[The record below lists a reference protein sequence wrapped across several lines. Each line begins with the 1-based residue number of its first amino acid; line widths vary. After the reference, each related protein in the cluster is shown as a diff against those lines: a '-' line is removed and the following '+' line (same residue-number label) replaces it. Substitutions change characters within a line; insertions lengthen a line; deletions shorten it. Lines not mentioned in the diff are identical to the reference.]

1 MKPTVPATKIL
12 MTADTIGGVWT
23 YALQLCASMP
33 WNQVILATMGPPA
46 NAAQHADVAA
56 LGNVEL
62 VESGFKLEWMEDPWT
77 DVAAAGKW
85 LLELEAE
92 HSPDVIHLNG
102 YVHAALAWRA
112 PVVVVAHSCVLSW
125 WRAVKHERPPRA
137 WERYRAAVTKGL
149 RSADAV
155 VAPSGTMLKAIKSH
169 YGRPPRPLV
178 IPNGV
183 DAQRFAEP
191 VAKEPIILTAGRIW
205 DEAKNATA
213 VTAVARHL
221 PWQVVVAGDAG
232 ADPPQLP
239 NVTHAGRLPAR
250 KLESWFKR
258 ASIYALPA
266 RYEPFGLSALEAAHA
281 GAALVLGNIPSLREI
296 WGDAAWY
303 IDPDDHDALC
313 VALMELIERPEQR
326 AEMAKRARLRA
337 GRYSLKRMRDAYH
350 MLYQSLQTTTS
361 PPLTH
366 ST

>member
-1 MKPTVPATKIL
+1 MNTTLPDTRIL
-12 MTADTIGGVWT
+12 MTADTVGGVWT
-23 YALQLCASMP
+23 YALELCASMP
-33 WNQVILATMGPPA
+33 GNHVILATMGPPA
-46 NAAQHADVAA
+46 TAAQRADAAA
-56 LGNVEL
+56 LENVKL
-62 VESGFKLEWMEDPWT
+62 VESHFKLEWMEDPWD

-85 LLELEAE
+85 LLELEAG
-92 HSPDVIHLNG
+92 HSPDIIHLNG

-137 WERYRAAVTKGL
+137 WERYRAAVAKGL

-155 VAPSGTMLKAIKSH
+155 VAPSETMLRAIKSH
-169 YGRPPRPLV
+169 YGRPPRPQV

-183 DAQRFAEP
+183 DARRFAAA

-213 VTAVARHL
+213 VAAVASHL
-221 PWQVVVAGDAG
+221 PWRVVVAGDAG
-232 ADPPQLP
+232 ADPPPLP
-239 NVTHAGRLPAR
+239 NVTHAGRLAAR
-250 KLESWFKR
+250 ELEPWFQR

-303 IDPDDHDALC
+303 VDPDDHDALWL
-313 VALMELIERPEQR
+313 ALMELIERPEQR
-326 AEMAKRARLRA
+326 AEMAGRARLRA
-337 GRYSLKRMRDAYH
+337 GRYSRKRMRDAYH
-350 MLYQSLQTTTS
+350 VLYQSLQTTTS
-361 PPLTH
+361 LP
-366 ST
+366 